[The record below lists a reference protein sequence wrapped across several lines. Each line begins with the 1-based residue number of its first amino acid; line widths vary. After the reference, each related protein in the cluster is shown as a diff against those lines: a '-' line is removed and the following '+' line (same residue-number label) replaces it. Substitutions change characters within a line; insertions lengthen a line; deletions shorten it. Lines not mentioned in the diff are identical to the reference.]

1 MIRQGPLL
9 SHGQPYGGDPTTSTV
24 VAGYRLTE
32 KLGSGSF
39 AVVYKGELVVTPS
52 SATGNTNSNN
62 STRLLPHN
70 SNKPAV
76 VAIKAISLTSDR
88 LTKKVLAN
96 LQVEIAILQKLQ
108 HENIVRMT
116 EAVQSMDQLYFYMVL
131 EYCAGGDVQNLIRSR
146 ENRRLSERLV
156 RRLLRDLANGLSF
169 LWHQELIHRDIK
181 PQNLLLT
188 TFLPYEE
195 LTENPPRHDVGVMN
209 PATTTKDQHDD
220 ATPPPTLFALKI
232 ADFGFARHLQSTS
245 LAETLCGSPLY
256 MAPEILQHQRYV
268 SLSSRVASSSLLGPT
283 HKSLHHYKSTTNT
296 STTML
301 SISISISQQLRQQG
315 RLVERRHGLVR
326 NDYRSTAVFG

>member
-188 TFLPYEE
+188 TFLPDEE
-195 LTENPPRHDVGVMN
+195 LMENPPRHDVH
-209 PATTTKDQHDD
+209 TTTKDEDD
-220 ATPPPTLFALKI
+220 AAQPPTVLFALKI

-268 SLSSRVASSSLLGPT
+268 LYRRVFFFFIVPT
-283 HKSLHHYKSTTNT
+283 HKDLHH
-296 STTML
+296 
-301 SISISISQQLRQQG
+301 
-315 RLVERRHGLVR
+315 
-326 NDYRSTAVFG
+326 